1 MADLSSRG
9 VGGGNLRAWRWLVFP
24 LSALAAVAVAVALIR
39 LGTFWL
45 PYLVGGAL
53 ASTLLAW
60 ILASVLSPGR
70 VDRACPRCGK
80 QGLVRLERKS
90 PLGVRCQEC
99 GYLDE
104 TGHVANLD
112 GG

>member
-9 VGGGNLRAWRWLVFP
+9 VGGGNVRAWRWLIFP
-24 LSALAAVAVAVALIR
+24 LSALAAAAVALALIR
-39 LGTFWL
+39 LRPFWISCLVAGTL
-45 PYLVGGAL
+45 AL
-53 ASTLLAW
+53 TVMAW

-70 VDRACPRCGK
+70 VDRACPRCGRP
-80 QGLVRLERKS
+80 GLVRLERKS
-90 PLGVRCQEC
+90 PLGVRCKEC